1 MILAFSHF
9 SKVGAF
15 FAGVLLLG
23 ASSAWAQTE
32 AAPAPL
38 AGVPENPAT
47 IDATSETV
55 AEPEDPTLE
64 EYVLGPGDWVGV
76 NVLVNGSPVSSG
88 LDRAKIDIDGTV
100 TVSLLEDV
108 QAGGKTL
115 SQLQADIRKGL
126 MDAEL
131 FVDPT
136 VIVNVASYAS
146 RYVTA
151 LGAVATP
158 SRVVLDRPKRVSDI
172 LAQVGG
178 VRANGAEILTLRRK
192 TGELME
198 LNIQE
203 IAIGDEDADP
213 FVKAGDKLFVG
224 EAKKFYIEGQIAGP
238 GAKLLRGNMTL
249 RKALAT
255 SGGITSLGSRRRVKI
270 FRDGKELENVD
281 LGTQIKDE
289 DVIFVGE
296 RFF

>member
-1 MILAFSHF
+1 MISAVSHF
-9 SKVGAF
+9 PKIGAF
-15 FAGVLLLG
+15 FAGLMLFG
-23 ASSAWAQTE
+23 TSPAWAQTE
-32 AAPAPL
+32 VQPAPL
-38 AGVPENPAT
+38 AGSPVNPAT
-47 IDATSETV
+47 APVSDAEQ
-55 AEPEDPTLE
+55 APEDPTLE
-64 EYVLGPGDWVGV
+64 EYVLGPGDWVAV
-76 NVLVNGSPVSSG
+76 NVLVNGTPVASG

-126 MDAEL
+126 MDAQL
-131 FVDPT
+131 FVDPV

-146 RYVTA
+146 RYVTV

-178 VRANGAEILTLRRK
+178 VRANGAEFLTLRRK
-192 TGELME
+192 SGGAEE
-198 LNIQE
+198 LNIRD

-213 FVKAGDKLFVG
+213 FVKPGDKLFVG
-224 EAKKFYIEGQIAGP
+224 EAKKFYVEGQVGVP
-238 GAKLLRGNMTL
+238 GTKLLRGNMTL
-249 RKALAT
+249 RKALAS
-255 SGGITSLGSRRRVKI
+255 SGGITSLGSRKRVKI
-270 FRDGKELENVD
+270 YRDGEELTGVN
-281 LGTQIKDE
+281 LSTKIRDE